1 MTFDAMRTSE
11 HPWTQ
16 SHIYQEEQLGCTGDF
31 SYFQPKTEFFSLLC
45 IKLLLFGLHFWS
57 QQDPKTLKEV
67 KLVPKKA
74 SFNISHCFPASCVL
88 PRDSGHGTLSPPPAA
103 LQPLFTFAYQDP
115 VLIQDSRVFRNML
128 EIEEFYLAASNY
140 FQVHT

>member
-11 HPWTQ
+11 HPWMQ
-16 SHIYQEEQLGCTGDF
+16 SHICQEEQLGCTGDF
-31 SYFQPKTEFFSLLC
+31 SSFQPKDLVVMSGLVSRRAHNSQKYHISAQEGYFQYWSYCSLSSHV
-45 IKLLLFGLHFWS
+45 LH
-57 QQDPKTLKEV
+57 
-67 KLVPKKA
+67 
-74 SFNISHCFPASCVL
+74 
-88 PRDSGHGTLSPPPAA
+88 RDSGHGTLSPPPAA